1 MNKITTL
8 GKVFNRVDALSQ
20 NCFDQL
26 IDVKDIS
33 FDNLESVKITD
44 ELHPMRT
51 IAQRSIAWRLGIPF
65 QYLRKCPPEIQ
76 SVNLNYWIEH
86 EKNEQLFFRFDGR
99 DVRAI
104 FTPKYKPVDN
114 FEICER
120 LDSLGYGPDTQVQ
133 AIIDP
138 EFMSL
143 SILDGK
149 QSFDINGD
157 KFRPGIS
164 ISNSEV
170 GLASL
175 SIAAFLL
182 RLVCT
187 NGMVSKT
194 EISASYR
201 HVSTKIL
208 DEFPQVM
215 DKVSYELAAQKQKV
229 GLSMESK
236 VDDPLKTIESF
247 NRQFN
252 LNQPQKDAVEWA
264 WPLETGDTIF
274 NVVNTYTRAAQ
285 FKGLSAEN
293 SYQLQRVGGNILG
306 MLNNGKGDTHGK

>member
-26 IDVKDIS
+26 IDVPDIS
-33 FDNLESVKITD
+33 FDSLDTMKIGNETHT
-44 ELHPMRT
+44 LRT

-65 QYLRKCPPEIQ
+65 NYLAKCPSELQ
-76 SVNLNYWIEH
+76 ATQMNHWIMH
-86 EKNEQLFFRFDGR
+86 EKNEQLFCRFQGSE
-99 DVRAI
+99 VRAI

-120 LDSLGYGPDTQVQ
+120 LDSMGYGPDTQVQ
-133 AIIDP
+133 CSLDP

-149 QSFDINGD
+149 KSFEINGD

-175 SIAAFLL
+175 SIAAYCL
-182 RLVCT
+182 RLRCT
-187 NGMVSKT
+187 NGLISKT
-194 EISASYR
+194 EISQSYR

-215 DKVSYELAAQKQKV
+215 DKVSYELVAQKNKI
-229 GLSMESK
+229 GLSMESP

-247 NRQFN
+247 NRQFS
-252 LNQPQKDAVEWA
+252 LNQLQKEAIEWA
-264 WPLETGDTIF
+264 WPQEMGENMF
-274 NVVNTYTRAAQ
+274 AVVNTYTRASQ
-285 FKGLSAEN
+285 LEGLSAEN

-306 MLNNGKGDTHGK
+306 MLN

>member
-1 MNKITTL
+1 M
-8 GKVFNRVDALSQ
+8 
-20 NCFDQL
+20 
-26 IDVKDIS
+26 
-33 FDNLESVKITD
+33 
-44 ELHPMRT
+44 
-51 IAQRSIAWRLGIPF
+51 
-65 QYLRKCPPEIQ
+65 
-76 SVNLNYWIEH
+76 
-86 EKNEQLFFRFDGR
+86 
-99 DVRAI
+99 
-104 FTPKYKPVDN
+104 
-114 FEICER
+114 CER
-120 LDSLGYGPDTQVQ
+120 VQ

-149 QSFDINGD
+149 KSFEIYGD

-175 SIAAFLL
+175 SISAFLL

-215 DKVSYELAAQKQKV
+215 EKISYELAAQRDKI
-229 GLSMESK
+229 GLSMESR

-247 NRQFN
+247 NRQFQ
-252 LNQPQKDAVEWA
+252 LNQLQREAVEWA
-264 WPLETGDTIF
+264 WPQEDSDTMF
-274 NVVNTYTRAAQ
+274 AVVNTYTRAAQ

-306 MLNNGKGDTHGK
+306 MLNNDRGDTDG

>member
-8 GKVFNRVDALSQ
+8 EKVFNRVDALSQ
-20 NCFDQL
+20 NCFDQH
-26 IDVKDIS
+26 IAVKDIS
-33 FDNLESVKITD
+33 FDNLDSVLIAG
-44 ELHPMRT
+44 EPHPMRA
-51 IAQRSIAWRLGIPF
+51 IAQRSITWRLGIPF

-86 EKNEQLFFRFDGR
+86 EKNEQLFFRFDGM
-99 DVRAI
+99 DIRAI

-120 LDSLGYGPDTQVQ
+120 LDSLGYGSATQVQ
-133 AIIDP
+133 CSLDP

-149 QSFDINGD
+149 KSFEINGD

-208 DEFPQVM
+208 DEFPVTM
-215 DKVSYELAAQKQKV
+215 DKVSLELGAQKHKI
-229 GLSMESK
+229 GLSMESL
-236 VDDPLKTIESF
+236 VDEPIKTIESF

-252 LNQPQKDAVEWA
+252 LNQSQKEAVEWA
-264 WPLETGDTIF
+264 WPQEMGDTMF
-274 NVVNTYTRAAQ
+274 AVVNTYTRAAQ

-293 SYQLQRVGGNILG
+293 SYQLQRVGGNILE
-306 MLNNGKGDTHGK
+306 MLT

>member
-1 MNKITTL
+1 MDKITTL
-8 GKVFNRVDALSQ
+8 GKVFNRVDELSQ
-20 NCFDQL
+20 NCFDQH
-26 IDVKDIS
+26 IDVKEIS
-33 FDNLESVKITD
+33 FDNLDSVKIAD
-44 ELHPMRT
+44 ESHPLRT
-51 IAQRSIAWRLGIPF
+51 IAQRSITWRLGIPF

-99 DVRAI
+99 EVRAI

-149 QSFDINGD
+149 KTFQINGD

-215 DKVSYELAAQKQKV
+215 DKVSYELGAQKHKV
-229 GLSMESK
+229 GLSMESH
-236 VDDPLKTIESF
+236 VDDPLKTIDSF

-252 LNQPQKDAVEWA
+252 LNQLQKEAVEWA
-264 WPLETGDTIF
+264 WPQEAGYTMF
-274 NVVNTYTRAAQ
+274 HVVNTYTRAAAME
-285 FKGLSAEN
+285 GLSAES
-293 SYQLQRVGGNILG
+293 SYRLQKIGGEVLG
-306 MLNNGKGDTHGK
+306 MLN

>member
-8 GKVFNRVDALSQ
+8 EKVFNRVDALSQ
-20 NCFDQL
+20 NCFDQYVN
-26 IDVKDIS
+26 VKDIS
-33 FDNLESVKITD
+33 FDNLDSVLIAG
-44 ELHPMRT
+44 EPHPLRT
-51 IAQRSIAWRLGIPF
+51 IAQRSITWRLGIPY

-86 EKNEQLFFRFDGR
+86 EKNEQLFFRYDGR
-99 DVRAI
+99 KIRAI

-114 FEICER
+114 FEVCER
-120 LDSLGYGPDTQVQ
+120 LDSLGYGSDTQVQ
-133 AIIDP
+133 CSLDP

-149 QSFDINGD
+149 KSFEINGD
-157 KFRPGIS
+157 KFKPGIS

-208 DEFPQVM
+208 DEFPATM
-215 DKVSYELAAQKQKV
+215 DKVSYELGAQKHKI

-252 LNQPQKDAVEWA
+252 LNQPQKEAVEWA
-264 WPLETGDTIF
+264 WPSEAGDTMF
-274 NVVNTYTRAAQ
+274 HLVNTYTKASQ
-285 FKGLSAEN
+285 MDGLSAES
-293 SYQLQRVGGNILG
+293 SYRLQRVGGEVLG
-306 MLNNGKGDTHGK
+306 MLN